1 MIGVSNAV
9 CNTVSVKVSLAKEYR
24 CDDSLTGASV
34 PGAKGAAARCDRIPA
49 AASPSRSEGTLHASV
64 SCRASRCRI
73 RSSPAYGQSL
83 SGTVTVSL
91 ASYANATLWTRSPC
105 RCDSRSDVSA
115 YRVRVQSASS
125 HVASRT
131 FIGGRYRNLS
141 IPVSSGP
148 SPSGSSLKR
157 SASVPSPAPRPV
169 LADQLRYAAE
179 NVVHP

>member
-1 MIGVSNAV
+1 MIGVSSAV

-105 RCDSRSDVSA
+105 RCDSRSDVPA
-115 YRVRVQSASS
+115 YRVRVQGASK
-125 HVASRT
+125 HVASPT
-131 FIGGRYRNLS
+131 FVGGRYRNLS
-141 IPVSSGP
+141 IPERSGP
-148 SPSGSSLKR
+148 SPSGNSSTGF
-157 SASVPSPAPRPV
+157 APVPGPAPPSV
-169 LADQLRYAAE
+169 WADQLRHAAE
-179 NVVHP
+179 NAVHP